1 MHKAENADLE
11 CNYSKND
18 GVKVILDPIPKPN
31 VIPATNP
38 FIYIDGKSL
47 YYTFDG
53 RSLYFYKEQKQ
64 PIISVPEETI
74 KFLLLTHDNKNYY
87 FSLTSKGRLECS
99 ECLPMNNG
107 ANPEIVLDKKYNITR
122 NVVSV
127 QSTRH
132 EIFYMF
138 KKDSFYYI
146 NKCYFDGK
154 KWMGKVVLHNIKG
167 GSVEL
172 FVTDGTFYYAKDG
185 SLFNDLGED
194 LYMKAMFVHR
204 HDNLIVVASKS
215 DCGTEFKLFDMSFF
229 LIESY
234 EIPTDD
240 ICSMKG
246 DCDVVSILIND
257 KMLVL
262 RFSEDGFYVKGYIEL
277 EQSLICYD
285 MLTSNS
291 EVRIAALTHDLC
303 EQQIYECKGDQISPK
318 LSLMREEALKNRVVE
333 EEQTTLTDDSL
344 SHTVE
349 QSVQDMCHKD
359 PVNPIV
365 SAHPIVGESSTAAS
379 LDSEENEDK
388 NSTSCKVSLED
399 ECNVVKDMNSMSLS
413 SLNTSASLSKPKNK
427 LLEEVKA
434 MLNKRKQTV
443 QNFSK
448 SVSSLNDACNNEF
461 LSDEKSVKSECTSAE
476 TSKEKEVSTS
486 SKAPLG
492 FKNQSKGCKMSSSAG
507 SPSKSP
513 KSVYLSKEK
522 QAASS
527 NEDSV
532 SNSVESGIQ
541 SSLEEM
547 NIFSE
552 MCKQDLQSSVLVDD
566 APSNNQMRPGL
577 QKPGDSNAGYDI
589 KRKDLSKKELCDI
602 ETSAVTD
609 KGCEDSDLKI
619 QNMSNNCSYN
629 EDLMSSSRGRLD
641 SNQRLLAEIKELV
654 SNYKKMENLVSNIVL
669 KELVPVVE
677 GCFNEM
683 KIQMLSEIRK
693 LSNAMPDSSGAK
705 HGLIQKFIV
714 SGKINQA
721 MQEFVKMDD
730 NDANSCIGIFANCNI
745 ENSDS
750 NMLVMFLG
758 RMSSLLRKS
767 QKDVYFKAV
776 SSALMDMEVSQLS
789 VDNLQNLSM
798 FLRHLK
804 QVADPENEKFNH
816 LNCIMDII
824 VKKIRRRVKVGG
836 SFAKAKSEC

>member
-18 GVKVILDPIPKPN
+18 RIKVVLDPIPKPS

-38 FIYIDGKSL
+38 FVYIDSKSL

-53 RSLYFYKEQKQ
+53 RSLYFCKEQKQ

-74 KFLLLTHDNKNYY
+74 KFLLATHDNKNYY

-99 ECLPMNNG
+99 ECLSMNNG
-107 ANPEIVLDKKYNITR
+107 DNPEIMLDKKYNITR

-167 GSVEL
+167 SSVEL
-172 FVTDGTFYYAKDG
+172 FATDGTFYYIKDG

-194 LYMKAMFVHR
+194 LYMKAKFVHR

-246 DCDVVSILIND
+246 DCDVVALLIND

-262 RFSEDGFYVKGYIEL
+262 RFSEDGFCVKGFIEF

-318 LSLMREEALKNRVVE
+318 LSLMREETLKNRMVE
-333 EEQTTLTDDSL
+333 EEQTILTDDSI
-344 SHTVE
+344 E
-349 QSVQDMCHKD
+349 QSVQDMCHND

-365 SAHPIVGESSTAAS
+365 SAHPIVGESNTAAS
-379 LDSEENEDK
+379 LDSEENED
-388 NSTSCKVSLED
+388 SMPCKVSLAD

-448 SVSSLNDACNNEF
+448 SVSSLNDACNSEL

-476 TSKEKEVSTS
+476 TSKEKEVLS
-486 SKAPLG
+486 SFKTPLG
-492 FKNQSKGCKMSSSAG
+492 FKNQSKGCKMNSSTG
-507 SPSKSP
+507 SPSKSTKFVHP
-513 KSVYLSKEK
+513 GKEK

-527 NEDSV
+527 SEESV
-532 SNSVESGIQ
+532 PNSVESSIQ

-552 MCKQDLQSSVLVDD
+552 MCKQDLQSSVLADD
-566 APSNNQMRPGL
+566 ISSNNQMRTNL
-577 QKPGDSNAGYDI
+577 QKPGDINAGYDI

-609 KGCEDSDLKI
+609 KSCEESNLKI
-619 QNMSNNCSYN
+619 QNMSNNCSYD
-629 EDLMSSSRGRLD
+629 EDAMGSSRARLD
-641 SNQRLLAEIKELV
+641 STQRLLAEVKELI
-654 SNYKKMENLVSNIVL
+654 SNYKKMESLVDNIVL
-669 KELVPVVE
+669 KELVPIVE

-693 LSNAMPDSSGAK
+693 LSNIIPDYSGAK

-721 MQEFVKMDD
+721 MQEFAKMDD
-730 NDANSCIGIFANCNI
+730 SDANSCIGIFANCNI

-750 NMLVMFLG
+750 NVLVTFLG

-776 SSALMDMEVSQLS
+776 SSALMDMEVSHLS

-804 QVADPENEKFNH
+804 QITDPENEKFNH

-836 SFAKAKSEC
+836 NFAKAKSEC